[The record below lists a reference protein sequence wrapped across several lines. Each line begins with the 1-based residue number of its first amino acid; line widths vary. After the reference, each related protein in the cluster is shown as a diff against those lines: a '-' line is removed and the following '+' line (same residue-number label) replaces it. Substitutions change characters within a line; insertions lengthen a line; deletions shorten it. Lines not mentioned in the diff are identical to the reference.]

1 MKMVSRK
8 RWSFIIEIGFK
19 KMIVLLLEESLSPS
33 LEVRGEVVDDF
44 IADSQDRQK
53 NAVSRALAAAY
64 NVWRE
69 SLQSDQIKFESEKIA
84 ILG

>member
-1 MKMVSRK
+1 
-8 RWSFIIEIGFK
+8 
-19 KMIVLLLEESLSPS
+19 MIVLLLEESLSPS

-53 NAVSRALAAAY
+53 NAVSRSLAAAY